1 MIKLDN
7 RGEIVDSFL
16 NEWDFKTMK
25 MVKEPGLGFAREIVE
40 KFPNEF
46 VGGIVYGPRRTTK
59 SIYSLKVMMEIFMAF
74 GCSEEDAWKLAL
86 GSMYFDIE
94 KLASLLNR
102 LAKEEKV
109 WPVVTLDDAGVGAGS
124 QKWFTDREQYNALKN
139 MLDTVGTV
147 LSGFILTTPTFTKIM
162 PFIRDSMDIYRIK
175 ITKAG
180 GAHIDRKD
188 VGWERKATGY
198 KIDVL
203 PSGTIRIRSKASK
216 GGGFVDEY
224 SGYLINER
232 YNEYLHVRLPY
243 TIKTTSEALEII
255 RKSQKRKID
264 KIIGKDELVDMRE
277 QIDEALKGYEKRE

>member
-1 MIKLDN
+1 M
-7 RGEIVDSFL
+7 
-16 NEWDFKTMK
+16 TPT
-25 MVKEPGLGFAREIVE
+25 KEPGLGFAKEILS

-74 GCSEEDAWKLAL
+74 GCSEDVAWRLAL

-94 KLASLLNR
+94 KLAHLLNR

-162 PFIRDSMDIYRIK
+162 PFIRDSMDIYRIR
-175 ITKAG
+175 ITK
-180 GAHIDRKD
+180 HS
-188 VGWERKATGY
+188 GWQRIASGY

-203 PSGTIRIRSKASK
+203 PSGTIRIRSKSSE

-224 SGYLINER
+224 SGYLVNER
-232 YNEYLHVRLPY
+232 YAEYRHVRLPY

-255 RKSQKRKID
+255 RKSQKRKVD
-264 KIIGKDELVDMRE
+264 KIIGKDELIDMRD
-277 QIDEALKGYEKRE
+277 QIEEALKGYEKKD